1 MKSTLNYILYNLSK
15 NDSLITYREFT
26 AEHKSY
32 DKSIHCDYCG
42 IQLST
47 QGDYCSDLCKQKDSV
62 WHKEDE
68 I

>member
-1 MKSTLNYILYNLSK
+1 M
-15 NDSLITYREFT
+15 ITYREFT

-42 IQLST
+42 VQLST

-68 I
+68 V